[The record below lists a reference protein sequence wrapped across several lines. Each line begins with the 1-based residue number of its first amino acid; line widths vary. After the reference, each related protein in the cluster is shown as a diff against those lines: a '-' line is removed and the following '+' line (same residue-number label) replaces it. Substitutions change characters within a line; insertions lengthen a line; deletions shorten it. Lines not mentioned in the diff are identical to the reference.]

1 MHQRGDTKRQFFN
14 RLSNSFNHNNQ
25 VPSICRRTLF
35 VMNVNDVLI
44 EGYFYRTSNSWRDCS
59 GFLWTCSHV
68 LLQLWAVFYILK
80 SIWNRKRKIKKS
92 YAEKP
97 KEINGKPLNPHIN
110 FSQKKKK
117 KKEHCFFLIKCV
129 LQLLLNTRGQR
140 VWNIMMHQAQNFQR
154 KCSFTWFITG
164 FSNKWRIA
172 ASEHRGKTE
181 TT

>member
-97 KEINGKPLNPHIN
+97 KEINGKPVNPQMN
-110 FSQKKKK
+110 VSQKKKK
-117 KKEHCFFLIKCV
+117 KRTLF
-129 LQLLLNTRGQR
+129 
-140 VWNIMMHQAQNFQR
+140 
-154 KCSFTWFITG
+154 
-164 FSNKWRIA
+164 FSNQMRVA
-172 ASEHRGKTE
+172 VASQHAGPKSMKYYDASGTKFPAKMQFYMVYNWF
-181 TT
+181 